1 MLWNRNFTS
10 LAAANVF
17 FHAAVYMQFPV
28 LHRWMTDVWGYTG
41 VEAACMAVVFGL
53 SLFVPGVFNSY
64 LVDTFSRKRVCVWSM
79 IVLGLATVAYTGVS
93 SSWQILVLRIL
104 QGGAFGIALMSTG
117 STLAIDVASSHQRDR
132 ANRAFTWSGIVGMLV
147 GILIGLTSVPH
158 RGFEFLFSYSAALL
172 VPAIA
177 LIGSVKVCFRAP
189 LDLPLCSFDR
199 FLLFRAIPPGVNM
212 MAVPLV
218 IGMIFV
224 SVSDIYFYLCM
235 GLGFLLYLLVRE
247 IVKRSVDGRI
257 QVGIGQ
263 VLLIAGLAVLHS
275 RVGVY
280 PFWVSGALIGLG
292 TGFSIGQFLQLMI
305 SLPLHCERGTGYHT
319 YRLSWE
325 LALACGILLGVYL
338 QAQGGDLFLTESLIT
353 VAGLFM
359 ADDKKII
366 FSMVGVSKSFQNNK
380 QVLKDIYLSF
390 FYGAKIGIIG
400 LNGAGKSTLLK
411 IIAGLDKSYQ
421 GEVVFSP
428 GYSVGY
434 LAQEPYLDDTKTVK
448 EVVME
453 GVQATVDALAE
464 YEEINQKFGLPEY
477 YEDPEKMDAL
487 FARQAELQDI
497 IDATDA
503 WNLDSKLERAMDALR
518 CPPED
523 QPVKHLSGGERR
535 RVALCRLLLQK
546 PDILLLDEPT
556 NHLDAESIDWLEQH
570 LQQYEGTVIAVTHDR
585 YFLDHVA
592 GWILELDRGEGIP
605 WKGNYS
611 SWLEQKTKRMEM
623 EEKVASKRRKTLE
636 RELEWVRMAPE
647 KEEKLEIFI
656 PNGPRLG
663 NKVIEAKHVAKA
675 YGDKLLF
682 DDLNFMLPP
691 NGIVGVIGP
700 NGAGKTTLFRLIMGI
715 EQPDK
720 GDFEV
725 GETVKIAYVDQQHKD
740 IDPNKTVYQVVS
752 GGNELLRMGNR
763 DVNAR
768 AYLSRFNFSGSDQE
782 KLCGKLSG
790 GERNRLHLAMAL
802 KEEGNVLLLDE
813 PTNDIDV
820 NTLRALE
827 EGLED
832 FAGCAVVISHDRWF
846 LDRICTHILAF
857 EGNSEVF
864 FFEGSY
870 TEYEENKMKRM
881 GNVEP
886 KRVRYRKLMED

>member
-1 MLWNRNFTS
+1 
-10 LAAANVF
+10 
-17 FHAAVYMQFPV
+17 
-28 LHRWMTDVWGYTG
+28 
-41 VEAACMAVVFGL
+41 
-53 SLFVPGVFNSY
+53 
-64 LVDTFSRKRVCVWSM
+64 
-79 IVLGLATVAYTGVS
+79 
-93 SSWQILVLRIL
+93 
-104 QGGAFGIALMSTG
+104 
-117 STLAIDVASSHQRDR
+117 
-132 ANRAFTWSGIVGMLV
+132 
-147 GILIGLTSVPH
+147 
-158 RGFEFLFSYSAALL
+158 
-172 VPAIA
+172 
-177 LIGSVKVCFRAP
+177 
-189 LDLPLCSFDR
+189 
-199 FLLFRAIPPGVNM
+199 
-212 MAVPLV
+212 
-218 IGMIFV
+218 
-224 SVSDIYFYLCM
+224 
-235 GLGFLLYLLVRE
+235 
-247 IVKRSVDGRI
+247 
-257 QVGIGQ
+257 
-263 VLLIAGLAVLHS
+263 
-275 RVGVY
+275 
-280 PFWVSGALIGLG
+280 
-292 TGFSIGQFLQLMI
+292 
-305 SLPLHCERGTGYHT
+305 
-319 YRLSWE
+319 
-325 LALACGILLGVYL
+325 
-338 QAQGGDLFLTESLIT
+338 
-353 VAGLFM
+353 M

-366 FSMVGVSKSFQNNK
+366 FSMVGVSKAFQANK

-400 LNGAGKSTLLK
+400 LNGSGKSTLMK
-411 IIAGLDKSYQ
+411 IIAGLEKSYQ

-434 LAQEPYLDDTKTVK
+434 LAQEPHLDNEKTVK

-453 GVQATVDALAE
+453 GVQSIVDTLAE
-464 YEEINQKFGLPEY
+464 YEEINNKFGLPEY

-503 WNLDSKLERAMDALR
+503 WNLDSKLERAVDALR

-523 QPVKHLSGGERR
+523 QPVKNLSGGERR

-636 RELEWVRMAPE
+636 RELDWVRMAPKARQAKGKARLNSYDKLLNEDVKE

-663 NKVIEAKHVAKA
+663 NKVIEAKGVAKA

-682 DDLNFMLPP
+682 DNLNFMLPP

-700 NGAGKTTLFRLIMGI
+700 NGAGKTTLFRLIMGL
-715 EQPDK
+715 ETVDK
-720 GDFEV
+720 GTFEV
-725 GETVKIAYVDQQHKD
+725 GETVKLAYVDQQHKD
-740 IDPNKTVYQVVS
+740 IDPEKSVYQVIS
-752 GGNELLRMGNR
+752 GGNELIRLGNR
-763 DVNAR
+763 DINAR
-768 AYLSRFNFSGSDQE
+768 AYLSRFNFSGADQE
-782 KLCGKLSG
+782 KLCGMLSG

-827 EGLED
+827 EGLDD

-870 TEYEENKMKRM
+870 SEYEENKMKRL
-881 GNVEP
+881 GNEEP